1 MSEIKLKDYVAGGYF
16 VTKYAIEGFW
26 HSRLMPERVVSLSS
40 CIGKQL
46 DVVWGWNVDQYKK
59 EILEFGVRSDKLES
73 FKDWSGGQVPG
84 SIAEL
89 AMARRV
95 IKEFLFSE
103 DEVLLLGAS
112 LHRELLADFIDKVP
126 SFIVDV
132 DNPPCTKGKPLGFE
146 VISHFASHL
155 SCSWL
160 CSGLEKDMNELFG
173 IQPNQYGLIDS
184 YADAKQ
190 VCEWIAED
198 KMQGTRAEPEP
209 YYPWLIVQ
217 YPVN

>member
-1 MSEIKLKDYVAGGYF
+1 MSEIDLKDYVAGGYF
-16 VTKYAIEGFW
+16 VAKYTTEGFW
-26 HSRLMPERVVSLSS
+26 RSPLLPERVVSLSS

-46 DVVWGWNVDQYKK
+46 DVVLGWNVDQYKK
-59 EILEFGVRSDKLES
+59 EILEFGIRADKLES
-73 FKDWSGGQVPG
+73 FKDWCGGQTPG
-84 SIAEL
+84 GISQLET
-89 AMARRV
+89 ARYV
-95 IKEFLFSE
+95 INEFISTSDGL
-103 DEVLLLGAS
+103 LLLGAA
-112 LHRELLADFIDKVP
+112 LRHELLENFIHQVPTFAVDKAHSIDADG
-126 SFIVDV
+126 
-132 DNPPCTKGKPLGFE
+132 TPLGFE

-190 VCEWIAED
+190 VYEWIAED
-198 KMQGTRAEPEP
+198 KMQGTRAEPLP